1 MTGATIDT
9 DNIITD
15 VDNWEGT
22 GTLTNLNFKSNVH
35 THTWG
40 FEGTAADQRYS
51 VNLLQENGFVTVFI
65 YHVCPNESSAT
76 WMINSKLSLT
86 GWFN

>member
-15 VDNWEGT
+15 SNNWEGT

-35 THTWG
+35 TETTQG

-51 VNLLQENGFVTVFI
+51 VNLL
-65 YHVCPNESSAT
+65 
-76 WMINSKLSLT
+76 
-86 GWFN
+86 